1 MSLGIGAQWGHLS
14 PREAGVAQETLSSA
28 EPADSSRSLIALHL
42 PSQDSRGEVQ
52 DTAGPRTDMR

>member
-1 MSLGIGAQWGHLS
+1 MNEKAS
-14 PREAGVAQETLSSA
+14 PTMADVAREAGVAQETLSSA
-28 EPADSSRSLIALHL
+28 EPADSSWSLIALHL